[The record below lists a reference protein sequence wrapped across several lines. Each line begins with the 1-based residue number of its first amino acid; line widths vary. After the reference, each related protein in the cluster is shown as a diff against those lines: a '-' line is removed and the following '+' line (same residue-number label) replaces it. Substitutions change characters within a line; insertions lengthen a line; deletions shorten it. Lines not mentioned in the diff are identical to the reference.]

1 MSRKRWLERRCVDLE
16 RWVLVVISAMAARVG
31 LMRMR
36 MKLVPALELFLVRIL
51 VLVPWLGVYGL
62 LS

>member
-1 MSRKRWLERRCVDLE
+1 VSRKRWLERRCVDLE

-36 MKLVPALELFLVRIL
+36 MNLVPALELFLVLIL